1 MRMAGVSKRSA
12 ASATYLPRASPFFR
26 PARIQRWG
34 ECVWATYLRLS
45 PAGSAGLHQT
55 SACGCPDSSPKCNK
69 TKDKHNGKNGYL
81 RAIVVIVTMAIT
93 VVIYSVIE
101 GGNAHNTEAVTDDDY
116 STEHSRGNGK
126 THENTSLLKVW
137 KFKRQARR
145 RSNFTMCLWWTLS

>member
-1 MRMAGVSKRSA
+1 M
-12 ASATYLPRASPFFR
+12 
-26 PARIQRWG
+26 
-34 ECVWATYLRLS
+34 
-45 PAGSAGLHQT
+45 
-55 SACGCPDSSPKCNK
+55 
-69 TKDKHNGKNGYL
+69 
-81 RAIVVIVTMAIT
+81 VIVTMAIT

-145 RSNFTMCLWWTLS
+145 RSNVSLCLRWTLS